1 MWRII
6 LIAFLLIHAAIHV
19 AIWATPATKDGGAPF
34 DASKSWLFGSERW
47 LAMVVA
53 LAAAVL
59 LAFAGVALWIHLDL
73 WRAVA
78 IAGLGVS
85 VGLMIVWFNPWFTM
99 IEIVNA
105 GLLVG
110 IALYSWP
117 SSELLGA

>member
-6 LIAFLLIHAAIHV
+6 FVAFLLIHAAIHV
-19 AIWATPATKDGGAPF
+19 AIWATPAAKAEGAPF
-34 DASKSWLFGSERW
+34 DASKSWLLGSQRW

-53 LAAAVL
+53 LAAAGL
-59 LAFAGVALWIHLDL
+59 LAFAGVALWMHLDL
-73 WRAVA
+73 WRAVTT
-78 IAGLGVS
+78 AGLGVS
-85 VGLMIVWFNPWFTM
+85 LGLMIVWFNPWFTM

-110 IALYSWP
+110 IAFYSWP